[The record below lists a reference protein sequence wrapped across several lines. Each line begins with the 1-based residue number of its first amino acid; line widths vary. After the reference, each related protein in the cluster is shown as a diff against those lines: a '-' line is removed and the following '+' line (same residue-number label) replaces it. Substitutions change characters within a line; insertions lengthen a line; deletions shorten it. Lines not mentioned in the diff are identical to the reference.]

1 MADAEEIRDD
11 GEYGTV
17 TLTLEDDT
25 ELNCMILSIFPAGG
39 KSYIALL
46 PIEDDGTPKDEDVLL
61 YRYIDHGDEDPE
73 LDNIDSDEEYDIA
86 ADAFDELLD
95 EAEYEDEAGEDEEG

>member
-1 MADAEEIRDD
+1 MTDAEKIRDD

-25 ELNCMILSIFPAGG
+25 ELNCMILSVFPAGENN
-39 KSYIALL
+39 YIALL

-61 YRYIDHGDEDPE
+61 YRYIDNGENEDPDLE
-73 LDNIDSDEEYDIA
+73 NIETDEEYDIA

-95 EAEYEDEAGEDEEG
+95 DEEFADS

>member
-1 MADAEEIRDD
+1 MTDAEEIRDD

-17 TLTLEDDT
+17 ILTLEDDS
-25 ELNCMILSIFPAGG
+25 ELNCMILSVFPAGG

-46 PIEDDGTPKDEDVLL
+46 PIEDDGTPKDDDVLL
-61 YRYIDHGDEDPE
+61 YRYIDHGDDEDPE
-73 LDNIDSDEEYDIA
+73 LENIETDEEYDIA

-95 EAEYEDEAGEDEEG
+95 SEEFSDTEES